1 MAREAAAARL
11 LAQRPRDV
19 LAGERAVA
27 NASAAEA
34 AQTRA
39 VVALRSAHGTYL
51 SAAMDRR
58 RIVQAILTVALLTMA
73 MLTRAILNTD
83 CRRVVQ
89 AATLGLTE
97 VFEERAATSGG
108 GGLWLRSHYGTC
120 VSVWYD
126 GSAHQNAHC
135 GAWET
140 FQMTRDGLPA
150 SVPGSSV
157 CHTGFEPQTS
167 RAPQAGHL
175 ATHAV
180 GPRLGQG
187 SSRVALRTAHAS
199 FVSALGDRRQLG
211 HAKSKG
217 DLELWQL
224 VRLRAPLAPTEP
236 VTVRVSGRWVK
247 GSVWCVRWVQ
257 RGAPPLPFTAV
268 SSGSGRTPP
277 LPLLRLCFDA
287 ASGTEYWDY
296 RQTASSP
303 RPESASLPPP
313 AAVTAA
319 SAAAATSA
327 ASTPAAAAVADDAA
341 GAAGAWLRLAERPL
355 SLRQGDAFEVEVR
368 PEGGMLRHT
377 TQYGGTT
384 HHGGASLVPAPC
396 LAALPLQ
403 LAQVE
408 VRAAD
413 ATLRGVR
420 LLIEAGSARPLPL
433 QVGSMKGVEAE
444 GAPAPFEAAREERGP
459 ATYRVRG
466 PCLLGVSG
474 GLLRLLVQVSSA
486 HACGAS
492 DDLDTRAAEVGGQ
505 TLSFVAMLTVREA
518 TGELVGPMRALTKLN
533 QRLTRGEQWGDGP
546 EAPRALQVKGRLVV
560 FVWARTWQPETSAFL
575 WRAATRDVHG
585 EGGLDKG
592 SVVRLVERGCERCA
606 AQAWSPFTHRGELYA
621 EVGLEP
627 RRVLRV
633 DVESG
638 EAWPCNGSSATGTH
652 GTSGTFGASHA
663 AAAALQLSVGAL
675 LLVGPPAVR
684 LPLARG
690 SKLFLG
696 LAHFTSRPAGN
707 TVPARSYHLF
717 YVFAARPPFELVGLG
732 RPFTLPSE
740 LRLTQVAT

>member
-1 MAREAAAARL
+1 
-11 LAQRPRDV
+11 
-19 LAGERAVA
+19 
-27 NASAAEA
+27 
-34 AQTRA
+34 
-39 VVALRSAHGTYL
+39 
-51 SAAMDRR
+51 
-58 RIVQAILTVALLTMA
+58 
-73 MLTRAILNTD
+73 
-83 CRRVVQ
+83 
-89 AATLGLTE
+89 
-97 VFEERAATSGG
+97 
-108 GGLWLRSHYGTC
+108 
-120 VSVWYD
+120 
-126 GSAHQNAHC
+126 
-135 GAWET
+135 
-140 FQMTRDGLPA
+140 
-150 SVPGSSV
+150 
-157 CHTGFEPQTS
+157 
-167 RAPQAGHL
+167 
-175 ATHAV
+175 
-180 GPRLGQG
+180 
-187 SSRVALRTAHAS
+187 
-199 FVSALGDRRQLG
+199 
-211 HAKSKG
+211 
-217 DLELWQL
+217 
-224 VRLRAPLAPTEP
+224 
-236 VTVRVSGRWVK
+236 
-247 GSVWCVRWVQ
+247 
-257 RGAPPLPFTAV
+257 
-268 SSGSGRTPP
+268 
-277 LPLLRLCFDA
+277 
-287 ASGTEYWDY
+287 
-296 RQTASSP
+296 
-303 RPESASLPPP
+303 
-313 AAVTAA
+313 
-319 SAAAATSA
+319 
-327 ASTPAAAAVADDAA
+327 
-341 GAAGAWLRLAERPL
+341 
-355 SLRQGDAFEVEVR
+355 
-368 PEGGMLRHT
+368 MLRHT
-377 TQYGGTT
+377 TNYGGTT

-408 VRAAD
+408 VRPAD

-466 PCLLGVSG
+466 PCLLGASG

-546 EAPRALQVKGRLVV
+546 EAPRALQVRGRLVV

-606 AQAWSPFTHRGELYA
+606 AQGWSPFTHRGELYA

-663 AAAALQLSVGAL
+663 AAAALQLSVGAP

-684 LPLARG
+684 LPLPRG
-690 SKLFLG
+690 TKLFLG

-707 TVPARSYHLF
+707 TIPARSYHIF

-740 LRLTQVAT
+740 LRLTQVATGMLLRDETTLIISYTEHECEPRLAALPLQDVLADLELSD